1 MLNFLIF
8 SFIKYFIPNSERE
21 QPNAVVFMVSRGFV
35 EGPAKTIIKLI
46 EQRREL
52 QAAIIEFGKCYEAPH
67 THMKASGNDDI
78 RIFLFLHIYS
88 NHRVTRLYR
97 GTANVVH

>member
-1 MLNFLIF
+1 MQWF
-8 SFIKYFIPNSERE
+8 SWSL
-21 QPNAVVFMVSRGFV
+21 VSLLKAPQRTK
-35 EGPAKTIIKLI
+35 KTIIKLI